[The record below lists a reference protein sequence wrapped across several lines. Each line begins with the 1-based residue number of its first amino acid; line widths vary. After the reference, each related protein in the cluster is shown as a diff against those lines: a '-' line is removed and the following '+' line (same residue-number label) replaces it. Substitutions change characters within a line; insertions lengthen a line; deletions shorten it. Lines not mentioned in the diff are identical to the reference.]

1 MHLLPNI
8 TNNLHP
14 GDKPM
19 NYFSLRHFLT
29 AFFKITATLDSQT
42 PTSSFGIEA
51 VASS

>member
-8 TNNLHP
+8 INNLLP

-29 AFFKITATLDSQT
+29 AFFKITTTVDSQT
-42 PTSSFGIEA
+42 RTSSLGIEA
-51 VASS
+51 IASS

>member
-29 AFFKITATLDSQT
+29 AFFKIPATADSQT
-42 PTSSFGIEA
+42 STTFLGIEA

>member
-8 TNNLHP
+8 TYNLHP

-19 NYFSLRHFLT
+19 NYFILRHFLT
-29 AFFKITATLDSQT
+29 AFFKITTTVDSQT
-42 PTSSFGIEA
+42 PTSSLGIEA